1 MQKVLIIIPA
11 YNEEESLLD
20 VVNGLKTLD
29 IPDTKIDY
37 MIINDGSTDNTRNL
51 CIENNLNFIDLPCN
65 LGIGGAVQTGYKYAY
80 YNDYDIAIQFDG
92 DNQHDASYIPNLVEE
107 LNKGNDLVFGSRFI
121 KDVSTFKSSFLRRL
135 GINILSFII
144 KVCTGFK
151 VYDVTSGFRAVN
163 RSLIEYFARKYPSDY
178 PEPDTLVQVLKMG
191 YKVKEIPVK
200 MRERKKGKSSIN
212 GLKSVYFMIKV
223 TLAIIIA
230 DISTKRVI
238 K

>member
-1 MQKVLIIIPA
+1 MQKILIIIPA

-37 MIINDGSTDNTRNL
+37 MIINDGSTDNTRDL
-51 CIENNLNFIDLPCN
+51 CIKNKLDFIDLPCN

-92 DNQHDASYIPNLVEE
+92 DNQHDASYIPNLVAEV
-107 LNKGNDLVFGSRFI
+107 NKGNDLVFGSRFI
-121 KDVSTFKSSFLRRL
+121 KNVSTFKSSFLRRL

-163 RSLIEYFARKYPSDY
+163 RDLIEYFAYKYPSDY

-191 YKVKEIPVK
+191 YKVKEIPVE
-200 MRERKKGKSSIN
+200 MRERKMGKSSIN
-212 GLKSVYFMIKV
+212 GLKSIYFMIKV

>member
-20 VVNGLKTLD
+20 VVNGLKTLN

>member
-20 VVNGLKTLD
+20 VVDGLKTLD
-29 IPDTKIDY
+29 IPNTKIDY

-151 VYDVTSGFRAVN
+151 VYDVTSGFRTVN

>member
-20 VVNGLKTLD
+20 VVDGLKTLD
-29 IPDTKIDY
+29 IPNTKIDY

-80 YNDYDIAIQFDG
+80 YNAYDIAIQFDG
-92 DNQHDASYIPNLVEE
+92 DNQHDASYIPNLIEE

-121 KDVSTFKSSFLRRL
+121 KDVSAFKSSFLRRL